1 MALIDLVK
9 AKVKDESG
17 KLVDPTDYTNG
28 VNEALKRY
36 SKNRPRLVCEDLAG
50 AGTHDL
56 ALPAGWS
63 EGVST
68 ICSVEYPVGVVPEA
82 LLGSDI
88 WTMYRTPA
96 ATKLRLLTYTP
107 EATET
112 VRVLYSA
119 VHTEATV
126 PAADLE
132 AVANLAAAI
141 CLRQLAAAFGQT
153 TDPTIGADVVNYR
166 SKTDEFRRLAEAYE
180 GLYADHLG
188 IGKDTPVA
196 AAMAVAKPK
205 DDGRVRLTH

>member
-17 KLVDPTDYTNG
+17 KLTDPGDYAAAVT
-28 VNEALKRY
+28 EALNRY
-36 SKNRPRLVCEDLAG
+36 SKNRPRLVCADLAG
-50 AGTHDL
+50 AGSHDL
-56 ALPAGWS
+56 ALPVGWV
-63 EGVST
+63 EGLSS
-68 ICSVEYPVGVVPEA
+68 IQSVEYPTGVVPEA
-82 LLGSDI
+82 LLDSDM
-88 WTMYRTPA
+88 WTMYRTPT

-112 VRVLYSA
+112 VRILYSA
-119 VHTEATV
+119 AHTEGTV

-132 AVANLAAAI
+132 AVANLAAAT

-153 TDPTIGADVVNYR
+153 SDPTIGADVVNYR
-166 SKTDEFRRLAEAYE
+166 SKADEFRRLADSLEEQY
-180 GLYADHLG
+180 GDHLG
-188 IGKDTPVA
+188 IGKSTPVS